1 MLLYPGA
8 KRLTCDPNTERSEAK
23 CAHAGSG
30 ARSRA
35 DGRGRQRGACR
46 RVARLMSRRPD
57 CRGLDGP
64 TEGRARPEAAE
75 AEIWGGGNAEGAE
88 IDAT

>member
-1 MLLYPGA
+1 
-8 KRLTCDPNTERSEAK
+8 
-23 CAHAGSG
+23 
-30 ARSRA
+30 
-35 DGRGRQRGACR
+35 
-46 RVARLMSRRPD
+46 MSRRPD